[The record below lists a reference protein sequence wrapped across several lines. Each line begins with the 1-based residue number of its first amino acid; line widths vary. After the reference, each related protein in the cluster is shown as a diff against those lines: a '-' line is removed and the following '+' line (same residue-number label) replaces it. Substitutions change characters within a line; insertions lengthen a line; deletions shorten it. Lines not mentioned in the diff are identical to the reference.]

1 MSLEIV
7 ILSAGKGKRMHSDL
21 PKVLHKVAGKSML
34 RHVIDT
40 SLTLD
45 PLKIHVVVGHGG
57 EIVRQSLTSLPQ
69 EIFSKINIVEQKEQ
83 LGTGHAVNTA
93 MPYVQKDSM
102 VIVLYGDTPLTPTND
117 LKALLNTCP
126 KNGMSL
132 LTAIADNP
140 FGYGRIIRNSDG
152 QIEKIVEEKDAKA
165 QEKLI
170 NEVNTGMMAAPA
182 AVFNEYLPKLNNE
195 NSQGE
200 YYLTDLVALLRRD
213 SKEVNPVKAPNFS
226 VLCGVNNK
234 IQLSFIERLYQE
246 RAAKS
251 LLEEGVTLADPK
263 RFDLRGTLIHGK
275 DVFIDINV
283 IIEGSV
289 TLGNNVSIGAGCV
302 LKDVSIG
309 DNSIISPYTVMEKSE
324 LKRHTTIGPFA
335 RLRPGNVLEDEVHV
349 GNFVEVKNSHIG
361 FGTKAG
367 HLSYLGDS
375 DIGTDVNIGA
385 GTITCNYDGANK
397 HRTTI
402 EDDVFV
408 GSDTQLVAPVTVRKG
423 ATIGAG
429 TTVTKEV
436 PEKALVITRVRPIYF
451 KNYQRPVKNK
461 K

>member
-195 NSQGE
+195 NAQGE

-213 SKEVNPVKAPNFS
+213 SKEVNPVKAPDFS

>member
-45 PLKIHVVVGHGG
+45 PLKIYVVVGHGG

-195 NSQGE
+195 NAQGE

-367 HLSYLGDS
+367 HLSFFCLLILTNLFYLS
-375 DIGTDVNIGA
+375 
-385 GTITCNYDGANK
+385 
-397 HRTTI
+397 
-402 EDDVFV
+402 
-408 GSDTQLVAPVTVRKG
+408 L
-423 ATIGAG
+423 
-429 TTVTKEV
+429 
-436 PEKALVITRVRPIYF
+436 
-451 KNYQRPVKNK
+451 
-461 K
+461 

>member
-1 MSLEIV
+1 
-7 ILSAGKGKRMHSDL
+7 
-21 PKVLHKVAGKSML
+21 
-34 RHVIDT
+34 
-40 SLTLD
+40 
-45 PLKIHVVVGHGG
+45 
-57 EIVRQSLTSLPQ
+57 
-69 EIFSKINIVEQKEQ
+69 
-83 LGTGHAVNTA
+83 
-93 MPYVQKDSM
+93 
-102 VIVLYGDTPLTPTND
+102 
-117 LKALLNTCP
+117 
-126 KNGMSL
+126 MSL

-152 QIEKIVEEKDAKA
+152 QIEKIVEEKDANA

-170 NEVNTGMMAAPA
+170 NEVNTGMMVAPA

-195 NSQGE
+195 NAQGE

-213 SKEVNPVKAPNFS
+213 SKEVNPVKAPDFS

-375 DIGTDVNIGA
+375 DIGPTSISVPDSRA
-385 GTITCNYDGANK
+385 LRQQAPY
-397 HRTTI
+397 HI

>member
-152 QIEKIVEEKDAKA
+152 QIEKIVEEKDANA

-170 NEVNTGMMAAPA
+170 NEVNTGMMVAPA

-195 NSQGE
+195 NAQGE

-213 SKEVNPVKAPNFS
+213 SKEVNPVKAPDFS

>member
-283 IIEGSV
+283 IIEGNV
-289 TLGNNVSIGAGCV
+289 ILGNNVIIGAGCV

-309 DNSIISPYTVMEKSE
+309 DDSIISPYTVMERSE

>member
-57 EIVRQSLTSLPQ
+57 EIVRQSLISLPQ

-152 QIEKIVEEKDAKA
+152 QIEKIVEEKDANA

>member
-195 NSQGE
+195 NAQGE

-213 SKEVNPVKAPNFS
+213 SKEVNPVKAPDFS

-302 LKDVSIG
+302 LKYVSIG

>member
-57 EIVRQSLTSLPQ
+57 EIVRQSLTSLPK

-195 NSQGE
+195 NAQGE

-213 SKEVNPVKAPNFS
+213 GKEVNPVKAPDFS

-289 TLGNNVSIGAGCV
+289 TLGSNVSIGAGCV

>member
-45 PLKIHVVVGHGG
+45 PLKIYVVVGHGG

-152 QIEKIVEEKDAKA
+152 QIEKIVEEKDANA

-195 NSQGE
+195 NAQGE

>member
-195 NSQGE
+195 NAQGE

-213 SKEVNPVKAPNFS
+213 SKEVNPVKAPDFS

-309 DNSIISPYTVMEKSE
+309 DNSIISPYTVMEKSK

>member
-195 NSQGE
+195 NAQGE

-213 SKEVNPVKAPNFS
+213 SKEVNPVKAPDFS

-361 FGTKAG
+361 FGTKSG

>member
-93 MPYVQKDSM
+93 MPCVQKDSN
-102 VIVLYGDTPLTPTND
+102 VVVLYGDTPLTPTDD
-117 LKALLNTCP
+117 LKALLKACP
-126 KNGMSL
+126 KDGMSL

-140 FGYGRIIRNSDG
+140 FGYGRIVRNNDG
-152 QIEKIVEEKDAKA
+152 LIEKIVEEKDANA

-182 AVFNEYLPKLNNE
+182 CVFNEYLPKLNNE
-195 NSQGE
+195 NAQGE
-200 YYLTDLVALLRRD
+200 YYLTDLVALLRAD
-213 SKEVNPVKAPNFS
+213 GKEVNPVKAPEFS

-234 IQLSFIERLYQE
+234 VQLSFIERLYQE
-246 RAAKS
+246 RAAKT

-263 RFDLRGTLIHGK
+263 RFDLRGTLTHGK
-275 DVFIDINV
+275 DVFIDVNV
-283 IIEGSV
+283 IIEGNV
-289 TLGNNVSIGAGCV
+289 ILGNNVIIGAGCV

-309 DNSIISPYTVMEKSE
+309 DDSIISPYTVMEKSK
-324 LKRHTTIGPFA
+324 LMRHTTIGPFA

-397 HRTTI
+397 HRTAI
-402 EDDVFV
+402 EDEVFV

>member
-1 MSLEIV
+1 
-7 ILSAGKGKRMHSDL
+7 
-21 PKVLHKVAGKSML
+21 
-34 RHVIDT
+34 
-40 SLTLD
+40 
-45 PLKIHVVVGHGG
+45 
-57 EIVRQSLTSLPQ
+57 
-69 EIFSKINIVEQKEQ
+69 
-83 LGTGHAVNTA
+83 

-117 LKALLNTCP
+117 LKALLNACP

-152 QIEKIVEEKDAKA
+152 QIEKIVEEKDANA

-170 NEVNTGMMAAPA
+170 NEVNTGMMVAPA

-195 NSQGE
+195 NAQGE

-213 SKEVNPVKAPNFS
+213 SKEVNPVKAPDFS

>member
-195 NSQGE
+195 NAQGE

-213 SKEVNPVKAPNFS
+213 GKEVNPVKAPDFS

>member
-45 PLKIHVVVGHGG
+45 PLKIYVVVGHGG

-195 NSQGE
+195 NAQGE

>member
-195 NSQGE
+195 NAQGE

-213 SKEVNPVKAPNFS
+213 SKEVNPVKAPDFS

-283 IIEGSV
+283 IIEGNV
-289 TLGNNVSIGAGCV
+289 ILGNNVIIGAGCV

-309 DNSIISPYTVMEKSE
+309 DDSIISPYTVMERSE

>member
-152 QIEKIVEEKDAKA
+152 QIEKIVEEKDANA

-195 NSQGE
+195 NAQGE

-213 SKEVNPVKAPNFS
+213 SKEVNPVKAPDFS

>member
-57 EIVRQSLTSLPQ
+57 DIVKQSLSSLPQ
-69 EIFSKINIVEQKEQ
+69 DVLAKINIVGQKEQ

-93 MPYVQKDSM
+93 MPYVNNDST
-102 VIVLYGDTPLTPTND
+102 VVVLYGDTPLTPTSD
-117 LKALLNTCP
+117 LKALLKDCP
-126 KNGMSL
+126 KDGMSL

-140 FGYGRIIRNSDG
+140 FGYGRIVRNNEG
-152 QIEKIVEEKDAKA
+152 QIEKIVEEKDANS

-170 NEVNTGMMAAPA
+170 NEVNTGMMSAPA
-182 AVFNEYLPKLNNE
+182 VVFNEYLPKLNNE
-195 NSQGE
+195 NAQGE
-200 YYLTDLVALLRRD
+200 YYLTDLVALLRAD
-213 SKEVNPVKAPNFS
+213 GKEVNPVKAPEFS

-234 IQLSFIERLYQE
+234 VQLSFIERLYQE
-246 RAAKS
+246 RAAKT

-263 RFDLRGTLIHGK
+263 RFDLRGTLTHGK
-275 DVFIDINV
+275 DVFIDVNV
-283 IIEGSV
+283 IIEGNV
-289 TLGNNVSIGAGCV
+289 ILGNNVIIGAGCV

-309 DNSIISPYTVMEKSE
+309 DDSIISPYTVMEKSK

-402 EDDVFV
+402 EDEVFV

>member
-57 EIVRQSLTSLPQ
+57 EIVRQSLTSLPK

-152 QIEKIVEEKDAKA
+152 QIEKIVEEKDANA

-195 NSQGE
+195 NAQGE

-213 SKEVNPVKAPNFS
+213 SKEVNPVKAPDFS

>member
-195 NSQGE
+195 NAQGE

-283 IIEGSV
+283 IIEGNV
-289 TLGNNVSIGAGCV
+289 ILGNNVIIGAGCV

-309 DNSIISPYTVMEKSE
+309 DDSIISPYTVMERSE

>member
-45 PLKIHVVVGHGG
+45 PLTIHVVVGHGG
-57 EIVRQSLTSLPQ
+57 DMVKQSLSSLPQ
-69 EIFSKINIVEQKEQ
+69 EIFSKIDIVEQKEQ

-93 MPYVQKDSM
+93 MPYVQKNSN
-102 VIVLYGDTPLTPTND
+102 VVVLYGDTPLTPTDD
-117 LKALLNTCP
+117 LKALLDSCP

-140 FGYGRIIRNSDG
+140 FGYGRIVRNNDG
-152 QIEKIVEEKDAKA
+152 QIEKIVEEKDANA

-195 NSQGE
+195 NAQGE
-200 YYLTDLVALLRRD
+200 YYLTDLVALLCAD
-213 SKEVNPVKAPNFS
+213 GKEVNPVKAPDFS

-234 IQLSFIERLYQE
+234 VQLSFIERLYQE
-246 RAAKS
+246 RAAKT

-263 RFDLRGTLIHGK
+263 RFDLRGTLTHGK

-283 IIEGSV
+283 IIEGNV
-289 TLGNNVSIGAGCV
+289 TLGNNVTIGAGCV

-309 DNSIISPYTVMEKSE
+309 DDSIISPYTVMEKSE

-361 FGTKAG
+361 LGTKAG

-436 PEKALVITRVRPIYF
+436 PENALVITRVRPIYF
-451 KNYQRPVKNK
+451 KNYKRPVKNK

>member
-34 RHVIDT
+34 LHVIDT

-45 PLKIHVVVGHGG
+45 PLKIHVVIGHGG
-57 EIVRQSLTSLPQ
+57 DIVKQSLSALPP
-69 EIFSKINIVEQKEQ
+69 EILAKINVVEQKEQ
-83 LGTGHAVNTA
+83 LGTGHAVSTA
-93 MPYVQKDSM
+93 MPFVQKEST
-102 VIVLYGDTPLTPTND
+102 VIVLYGDTPLTPTSD
-117 LKALLNTCP
+117 LKSLLKACP
-126 KNGMSL
+126 VNGMSL

-140 FGYGRIIRNSDG
+140 FGYGRIVRNLDG
-152 QIEKIVEEKDAKA
+152 SIEKIVEEKDAND
-165 QEKLI
+165 QERLLK
-170 NEVNTGMMAAPA
+170 EVNTGMMAAPA
-182 AVFNEYLPKLNNE
+182 GVFNEYLPKLNNQ
-195 NSQGE
+195 NAQGE

-213 SKEVNPVKAPNFS
+213 GKDVNPVTAPDFA

-234 IQLSFIERLYQE
+234 VQLSFIERLYQK
-246 RAAKS
+246 RAATA
-251 LLEEGVTLADPK
+251 LLEEGVTLADPQ
-263 RFDLRGTLIHGK
+263 RFDLRGSLSHGK

-283 IIEGSV
+283 IIEGHV
-289 TLGNNVSIGAGCV
+289 TLGNNVIIGAGCV
-302 LKDVSIG
+302 LKDVTVG
-309 DNSIISPYTVMEKSE
+309 DNSVISPYTVMEKSE
-324 LKRHTTIGPFA
+324 LKRHTTVGPFA
-335 RLRPGNVLEDEVHV
+335 RLRPGNLLEDEVHV

-361 FGTKAG
+361 YGTKAG

-375 DIGTDVNIGA
+375 DIGKDVNIGA

-429 TTVTKEV
+429 TTVTREV
-436 PEKALVITRVRPIYF
+436 PEKSLVITRVRPMYF
-451 KNYQRPVKNK
+451 DKYQRPVKHK

>member
-195 NSQGE
+195 NAQGE

-213 SKEVNPVKAPNFS
+213 GKEVNPVKAPDFS

-283 IIEGSV
+283 IIEGNV
-289 TLGNNVSIGAGCV
+289 ILGNNVIIGAGCV

-309 DNSIISPYTVMEKSE
+309 DDSIISPYTVMERSE